1 MKVYTLDIDSSE
13 RDPILYPNQNDYVID
28 LKNQPLYDVTKITL
42 VSAKIPNS
50 QLLIN
55 STNNTFS
62 IDNVDFTLANTNYS
76 SGADLASDLELL
88 LAPPSSNID
97 SVSYDIDTNSMIF
110 SNTTGNNFTLQFLSG
125 TNGRYGPNQ
134 QNKKTTPHQVMG
146 FTSLDYTSDSGQ
158 LSSGSVNLSGP
169 NDIIV
174 KISCGSNNLNK
185 HVYSSTPFY
194 TGRIITNGTTSTI
207 HTGSD
212 DPLSH
217 MFYTGQQKVIHKLKV
232 EFFYMSHGRLIPYD
246 FRNQEH
252 IIKLEIECSTD
263 KLEGLPK
270 VMKSFELPPP
280 ISIPE
285 IENPY
290 KWKEYMYIA
299 TIVVVGTLLLMLMRP
314 RKLSE

>member
-13 RDPILYPNQNDYVID
+13 RDPILYPNQNEYVID
-28 LKNQPLYDVTKITL
+28 LKNQLIYDVTKITL

-62 IDNVDFTLANTNYS
+62 IDNTDFTLANTNYS
-76 SGADLASDLELL
+76 SGSDLASDLELL
-88 LAPPSSNID
+88 VAPPASKID
-97 SVSYDIDTNSMIF
+97 SVSYDADTNSITF
-110 SNTTGNNFTLQFLSG
+110 SNTVSDNFSIRFYSG
-125 TNGRYGPNQ
+125 TNGYVSREIG
-134 QNKKTTPHQVMG
+134 KTTPHQILG
-146 FTSLDYTSDSGQ
+146 FTSLDYDSDAGQ
-158 LSSGSVNLSGP
+158 LKSGSINLTGPNDLIIRISSGS
-169 NDIIV
+169 DH
-174 KISCGSNNLNK
+174 LNK
-185 HVYSSTPFY
+185 HVYSNTPFY

-212 DPLSH
+212 DPLNH
-217 MFYTGQQKVIHKLKV
+217 TFYAGQQKTIRRLKV

-246 FRNQEH
+246 FRNQDH